1 MKKGIYSTLSWS
13 GVRKNK
19 KMYLPYIFT
28 SMAMVMMC
36 YIMSFLSVSETV
48 KSMRGGEMVQSFLQ
62 MGFQILC
69 FFSLIFLFYTN
80 SFLMR
85 RRKKEFGLY
94 NILGLGKR
102 HLAVVLLLETV
113 KIAVLTI
120 VGGLFFGILFS
131 KFSELLMI
139 QILHGTVTFDFSV
152 ELSSVVVTIL
162 VFSGIHLLLY
172 LNALRQI
179 QLTNPIQLL
188 HSEQVGEK
196 PPKANW
202 LVALAGLVLLAG
214 AYYVAITIE
223 DPITAVSIFFL
234 AAAMVVAATYLLF
247 VTGSVALCRLLQK
260 NKNYYYRTNHFVSVS
275 SMAYRMKRNGAG
287 LASIC
292 ILCTMVLVMISSTVC
307 LYAGTEDSLRTRFPR
322 NINVDVI
329 ASSVELLD
337 SEWTEECQTVAHE
350 TLEECGETP
359 KDVLNYRAMAF
370 PGVLE
375 GNEFIVEPDYFYNQM
390 TQTSKLWQVFV
401 VSLDDYNHLMG
412 TEKTLDRGEAIIYT
426 TKEAYKEPTI
436 QLGDTLTLSVKE
448 RVDTFENN
456 GVDASQVFPS
466 IYLFVQDFEG
476 VAASLMQNPTFQEEY
491 KDAFHWYYGFDLD
504 CNDDEQT
511 AVYEKLSDALGTVNA
526 DLPNDQFFHVQT
538 SAVAPERSNFYGIYG
553 GLFFLGILLGIVFLF
568 AAVLIIYYK
577 QISEGYEDQS
587 RFEIMQKVG
596 MTQKEIKK
604 SINSQL
610 LTVFFLPLVMAGIHL
625 GFAFPLIRK
634 ILMVFGLTNFPFL
647 IAVTGC
653 CYLVFALFYLLVYRI
668 TSGSYFSIVSGM
680 RDRKTSAL

>member
-48 KSMRGGEMVQSFLQ
+48 QSIRGGDMVQSFLQ

-69 FFSLIFLFYTN
+69 IFSLIFLFYTN

-120 VGGLFFGILFS
+120 AGGLFFGILFS

-139 QILHGTVTFDFSV
+139 KILRGTVTFDFSV
-152 ELSSVVVTIL
+152 ELSSVAVTIF
-162 VFSGIHLLLY
+162 VFAGIHLLLY

-234 AAAMVVAATYLLF
+234 AAAMVVVATYLLF
-247 VTGSVALCRLLQK
+247 VAGSVALCRLLQK

-337 SEWTEECQTVAHE
+337 SEWTEKCQTVAHE
-350 TLEECGETP
+350 TLEECAETP

-412 TEKTLDRGEAIIYT
+412 TEKTLDSGEAIIYT
-426 TKEAYKEPTI
+426 TKEAYEEPTI
-436 QLGDTLTLSVKE
+436 QLGETLTLSVKE

-476 VAASLMQNPTFQEEY
+476 VAASLMQNPAFQEEY

-504 CNDDEQT
+504 CNDDQQT
-511 AVYEKLSDALGTVNA
+511 AVYEKLSDALSTVNA

-596 MTQKEIKK
+596 MTQKEIKR

-647 IAVTGC
+647 VAVTGC

-680 RDRKTSAL
+680 RERNISAL

>member
-1 MKKGIYSTLSWS
+1 M
-13 GVRKNK
+13 
-19 KMYLPYIFT
+19 
-28 SMAMVMMC
+28 
-36 YIMSFLSVSETV
+36 
-48 KSMRGGEMVQSFLQ
+48 
-62 MGFQILC
+62 
-69 FFSLIFLFYTN
+69 
-80 SFLMR
+80 
-85 RRKKEFGLY
+85 
-94 NILGLGKR
+94 
-102 HLAVVLLLETV
+102 
-113 KIAVLTI
+113 
-120 VGGLFFGILFS
+120 
-131 KFSELLMI
+131 
-139 QILHGTVTFDFSV
+139 
-152 ELSSVVVTIL
+152 
-162 VFSGIHLLLY
+162 
-172 LNALRQI
+172 
-179 QLTNPIQLL
+179 
-188 HSEQVGEK
+188 
-196 PPKANW
+196 
-202 LVALAGLVLLAG
+202 LLAG

-359 KDVLNYRAMAF
+359 KDVLNYRATAF

-448 RVDTFENN
+448 RVDNFENN

-476 VAASLMQNPTFQEEY
+476 VAASLMENPTFQEEY

-587 RFEIMQKVG
+587 TRSRVHAKSGHDAKGNQKTV
-596 MTQKEIKK
+596 
-604 SINSQL
+604 NSQL

-653 CYLVFALFYLLVYRI
+653 CYLAFALFYLLVYRI
-668 TSGSYFSIVSGM
+668 TSAPIFRLSAGCGIVKLLLCDETCVRDCDDRPIEQEEHLKSEEIRRPKSSHRRWICRLIFWLGM
-680 RDRKTSAL
+680 ALIALLAVPTGVLVLVIVGIWTGVEKITNHLLDQPKRQNS